1 MKLRTRQQ
9 CNFPY
14 KRWPAEIDCDFANTA
29 CYMSTIDCNRGRRD
43 VISCSTLNSDNLLR
57 PVELVIIDPSLY
69 VIDIVKNVKEDIQ
82 LSPYKYSTYNEWL
95 PFSIIYNNI
104 VKEHKINKKFIQLSL
119 KQNLTN
125 SE

>member
-14 KRWPAEIDCDFANTA
+14 MRWPAEIDCDFANTA

-43 VISCSTLNSDNLLR
+43 VISCSTLNSDNLPR

-82 LSPYKYSTYNEWL
+82 LSLYKYSTYNEWL

-104 VKEHKINKKFIQLSL
+104 VKEHKINKKCIQLSL
-119 KQNLTN
+119 KQN
-125 SE
+125 